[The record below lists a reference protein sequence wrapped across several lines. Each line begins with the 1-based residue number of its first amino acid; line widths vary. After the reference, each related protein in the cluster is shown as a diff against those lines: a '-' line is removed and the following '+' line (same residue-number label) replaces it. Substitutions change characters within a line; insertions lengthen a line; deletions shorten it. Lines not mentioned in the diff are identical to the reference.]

1 VAYRAE
7 IEIGVKG
14 TEKLREL
21 RNTVNL
27 LANKIDTLDSLADVF
42 NSPIQSL
49 KNYNQTLGSTAKALE
64 QVEIGQEDEAK
75 AIKKYVQALGEANT
89 ARARQNNLI
98 QQEIALQEAAKRKT
112 QPGPTGF
119 SRAEFG
125 PALPPA
131 FIKQQDD
138 QQNFKRLF
146 ADLNETARVISVS
159 NTNTRTS
166 WKTTFDQLN
175 ETAKAISVSRLNTQT
190 SWQETFKQLNET
202 AKAIS
207 VSRLNTQT
215 SWQETFK
222 QLNETAKAISVSRL
236 NTQTSWQQTFKELN
250 ETAKAIS
257 VSRLNTKKVWQDF
270 FKEATEVAEDLRRG
284 AARVSLRSQER
295 RISVQEAISRGRSAR
310 IARERSAFLQ
320 GSSGPVQLGPS
331 GRAPGTSGF
340 PVAVPLSRAEQKAVD
355 LQNKK
360 LQILNR
366 IKQTRKDL
374 TGLAENLQ
382 RLDNNA
388 VVAIKDAER
397 GQQRLNEAKK
407 KSLEISKQIAKSSPI
422 DGAENIPNS
431 PAFLRARSKRR
442 REAASNAL
450 IGGAFP
456 LLFGQGAGASLG
468 GALGGGAGGLMG
480 GQFGFGLSLVGTSV
494 GQAFDTLAAK
504 AADLGKALD
513 PVNGNVDTIIQSL
526 GLANT
531 ATGKYIK
538 ALEQVAG
545 KQVALEEATKQLAL
559 VVGDEG
565 VQALREFGEAT
576 EDLGNAVSKFITQIA
591 ADAAKLLQPATR
603 ATGNVISAI
612 SEQRAA
618 LSSSDPRL
626 AGLQRESRQGTGE
639 RTKAEITA
647 ELLETYRE
655 ITRETEKEVEA
666 KLAALD
672 PSNAAL
678 KTAERRLAIEQLNGD
693 ILNDQVFN
701 LEKQQLAADLIAERT
716 ELRRKAEGN
725 AVLQATLQNRLKKL
739 QVEYETALVT
749 LVNKRGDAE
758 EEAAEKAKRAMERR
772 MREFKR
778 QQEEQQRADEQR
790 KKQIDAAVIAD
801 LNSVNKLMSVD
812 LQRVKVQDGEMAAL
826 KMRQK
831 QIKVELKNKLEIL
844 KVQYLQQ
851 VQNLKSV
858 EEAKRLYEAYLNQDG
873 ALRSQAEIEKILVL
887 NAKKRLTL
895 AREQQILD
903 ESRARRG
910 QLEGIQ
916 QESSRFSM
924 QLDDPFNANPERL
937 RAFEAEQRTN
947 QILRVEREKL
957 ADLERQ
963 GAVISTTAS
972 AEEVQQLANKI
983 DAQKAFI
990 PALEAELALRNEL
1003 EAAAFRQSEIIQKY
1017 GFIADELATAMT
1029 SAVQAVVTGTGTVE
1043 EAFSTMFANIGKAFI
1058 DMATQ
1063 MLAQKLFM
1071 TVLGVLGGGGSGFN
1085 FAGGSASSGL
1095 SAANLMGG
1103 TGPLNAGLFG
1113 RANGGPVTANQP
1125 YIVGERG
1132 PELFIPFQRGQ
1143 VVSNEDSE
1151 DIMEAAFQR
1160 SGGSSNVSNNY
1171 GGGSSNVSN
1180 SFQQMQMVN
1189 LPFTRT
1195 AEQASVIAA
1204 EREAAQALRDPGPI
1218 DVRYESTVINN
1229 TEYVTAEQHRRGM
1242 AQAAERGRALTLEAM
1257 QNSVKFRRKGGI

>member
-14 TEKLREL
+14 IRSLEQLRSEI
-21 RNTVNL
+21 
-27 LANKIDTLDSLADVF
+27 NKSAQAADSLADAL
-42 NSPIQSL
+42 SSRGRLTQSL
-49 KNYNQTLGSTAKALE
+49 NAYESLLSKASKTLKQVTAGT
-64 QVEIGQEDEAK
+64 Q
-75 AIKKYVQALGEANT
+75 GEARAIREYVTILGQSNE
-89 ARARQNNLI
+89 AQARQNKLI
-98 QQEIALQEAAKRKT
+98 ER
-112 QPGPTGF
+112 
-119 SRAEFG
+119 
-125 PALPPA
+125 
-131 FIKQQDD
+131 
-138 QQNFKRLF
+138 
-146 ADLNETARVISVS
+146 
-159 NTNTRTS
+159 
-166 WKTTFDQLN
+166 
-175 ETAKAISVSRLNTQT
+175 
-190 SWQETFKQLNET
+190 
-202 AKAIS
+202 
-207 VSRLNTQT
+207 
-215 SWQETFK
+215 
-222 QLNETAKAISVSRL
+222 
-236 NTQTSWQQTFKELN
+236 
-250 ETAKAIS
+250 
-257 VSRLNTKKVWQDF
+257 
-270 FKEATEVAEDLRRG
+270 EVALRNRLKDAG
-284 AARVSLRSQER
+284 PRTALRAQER
-295 RISVQEAISRGRSAR
+295 SIFVGENISRGRSAR

-407 KSLEISKQIAKSSPI
+407 KSLEISKAIAKSSPVG
-422 DGAENIPNS
+422 GAENIPGS

-480 GQFGFGLSLVGTSV
+480 GQFGFGLSLVGTAV

-504 AADLGKALD
+504 AVDLGKALD

-565 VQALREFGEAT
+565 VQALREFGEAST
-576 EDLGNAVSKFITQIA
+576 ELGKAVSQFVTLA
-591 ADAAKLLQPATR
+591 LAEAAKLLKGPVQNVASGLTNLSLRAQATR
-603 ATGNVISAI
+603 ST
-612 SEQRAA
+612 
-618 LSSSDPRL
+618 DPRQQEL
-626 AGLQRESRQGTGE
+626 VRQASSTQSIEEQARLFKEIEALQRQINEE
-639 RTKAEITA
+639 A
-647 ELLETYRE
+647 
-655 ITRETEKEVEA
+655 EKEA
-666 KLAALD
+666 KARLAALD

-701 LEKQQLAADLIAERT
+701 LEKQQLAADLIVERT

-725 AVLQATLQNRLKKL
+725 VVLQATLQNRLKKL
-739 QVEYETALVT
+739 QVEYETALIT

-778 QQEEQQRADEQR
+778 QQEEQQRAEKQR
-790 KKQIDAAVIAD
+790 QARLRSAEIAE
-801 LNSVNKLMSVD
+801 LNAVNKLMSVD
-812 LQRVKVQDGEMAAL
+812 LERTRAVEGEAAAL
-826 KMRQK
+826 KQRENQIVTELNNKVKILAIQHK
-831 QIKVELKNKLEIL
+831 QETA
-844 KVQYLQQ
+844 
-851 VQNLKSV
+851 NLKSV
-858 EEAKRLYEAYLNQDG
+858 QEAKVLYQAYLMQDK
-873 ALRSQAEIEKILVL
+873 ALRSQADLELRLVL
-887 NAKKRLTL
+887 LAQQRLSL

-903 ESRARRG
+903 ENRARRG

-924 QLDDPFNANPERL
+924 QLGDPFNINPERQ
-937 RAFEAEQRTN
+937 RAFEAELRTF

-963 GAVISTTAS
+963 GRTLEVTES
-972 AEEVQQLANKI
+972 AENVKLLADQI

-1017 GFIADELATAMT
+1017 GFIANEFSTAMT

-1143 VVSNEDSE
+1143 VVSNEDTQQL
-1151 DIMEAAFQR
+1151 MGQAQT
-1160 SGGSSNVSNNY
+1160 VS
-1171 GGGSSNVSN
+1171 
-1180 SFQQMQMVN
+1180 

-1195 AEQASVIAA
+1195 S
-1204 EREAAQALRDPGPI
+1204 ERLATMQDPGAI

-1229 TEYVTAEQHRRGM
+1229 TEYVTAEQHRKGM
-1242 AQAAERGRALTLEAM
+1242 AQAAERGRALTLQAL
-1257 QNSVKFRRKGGI
+1257 QNSPKTRTKVGI